1 MQVIKFIGLFI
12 LTGLAPRGLAAVP
25 ALDAGVPSEK
35 GPQAV
40 LRLGDAPEML
50 RLDPKGRF
58 LAFRQGEVLKVLDL
72 KDSGVHRVGVVPA
85 GPSYTWA
92 PDGFRLIY
100 LNTKSTPKV
109 VTTNIEVFDAALVA
123 SKTVRTVD
131 SATGFPTMDARTLGA
146 YVFTPGGLT
155 TVKLSFPDDRLA
167 KWQIAHRQNGKG
179 KYVATSGGM
188 LWFES
193 GESRGGDSS
202 KMTRLEDDG
211 SALESFAMSP
221 DGSAVAWATVDGYV
235 YRSIDGAAAELVD
248 RGRDPS
254 WHPEKGELLY
264 AGARMSGNKIAG
276 FDLKAAGS
284 RDKRFITNTPFSDE
298 RWPQW
303 DKAAKRIFYTV
314 ARTTDIFMIDQER

>member
-1 MQVIKFIGLFI
+1 MQVTGFI
-12 LTGLAPRGLAAVP
+12 LLFAFFLVESHALSAVP
-25 ALDAGVPSEK
+25 VPPEK

-72 KDSGVHRVGVVPA
+72 KDSSVHRVGMVPA
-85 GPSYTWA
+85 GPAYTWA

-100 LNTKSTPKV
+100 LDTKASSKT
-109 VTTNIEVFDAALVA
+109 TATNIEIFDAALAA
-123 SKTVRTVD
+123 SKTVRRLD
-131 SATGFPTMDARTLGA
+131 SATGYPTMDARALGA
-146 YVFTPGGLT
+146 YVFTPSGLT
-155 TVKLSFPDDRLA
+155 TVKLAFPDDRLA

-179 KYVATSGGM
+179 KYVATAGGI
-188 LWFES
+188 LWFEP
-193 GESRGGDSS
+193 GAAKGGDPG

-211 SALESFAMSP
+211 SALESFSMSP
-221 DGSAVAWATVDGYV
+221 DGSAVAWATVEGYV
-235 YRSIDGAAAELVD
+235 YRSVDGAPPELVD
-248 RGRDPS
+248 RGRDPA

-264 AGARMSGNKIAG
+264 AGARMSGNKISG
-276 FDLKAAGS
+276 YDLKVADP
-284 RDKRFITNTPFSDE
+284 RDKRFITNTAYSDE

-314 ARTTDIFMIDQER
+314 ARTTDIFMIDQEP